1 MLYGTGAELTFRMEP
16 RGKAETRLVS
26 SFKSAGINQTIHSII
41 LEVDVSISP
50 MMPGFNE
57 VIDTGYDILLSQT
70 IIVGSVPESYSY
82 IVLDEEHLSEIADI
96 DL

>member
-1 MLYGTGAELTFRMEP
+1 
-16 RGKAETRLVS
+16 
-26 SFKSAGINQTIHSII
+26 
-41 LEVDVSISP
+41 